1 MDIILGI
8 LALGISFIAI
18 IISITSNRTMGS
30 LTNLEFDEKLA
41 VLAGYKKKAE
51 IDKDLETEKTK
62 NNFRAISNL
71 KKWIDQKRREELI
84 ADYIIPIIEN
94 AVEKEDVV
102 RNYAKAKAL
111 DEMIEIALGYNL
123 ETEKLKT
130 LRKKLLSYKVVLK

>member
-84 ADYIIPIIEN
+84 AHYIIPIIEN
-94 AVEKEDVV
+94 AVEKENVV

-130 LRKKLLSYKVVLK
+130 LRKKLLSYK

>member
-18 IISITSNRTMGS
+18 IISITSNRMMVS

-84 ADYIIPIIEN
+84 ANYIIPIIEN
-94 AVEKEDVV
+94 AVGKEDVV

-130 LRKKLLSYKVVLK
+130 LKKKLISSK

>member
-94 AVEKEDVV
+94 AVEKENVV

-130 LRKKLLSYKVVLK
+130 LRKKLLSYK